1 MESEPGAYVN
11 TKTAPTVDAKT
22 RAAGPDNTYLRTS
35 IGHRVDRDT
44 LELSMTID
52 DPKVYTRPW
61 VALDQLRFK
70 LQPPNTDIREML
82 CSPSEI
88 AAYNRKHAAPDAG
101 K

>member
-1 MESEPGAYVN
+1 MSCWSRQHLPKNLYRSHSACRVEEQF
-11 TKTAPTVDAKT
+11 
-22 RAAGPDNTYLRTS
+22 
-35 IGHRVDRDT
+35 HRVDLDT

-61 VALDQLRFK
+61 IALDQLRFK

-88 AAYNRKHAAPDAG
+88 AAYNRKHAAPGA
-101 K
+101 KK